1 MEIGIMKIGQ
11 LKYDRKY
18 ESHTEKKMHDNDLKI
33 ISNKI
38 KDDDD
43 SSILFIERKI
53 INKKSII

>member
-1 MEIGIMKIGQ
+1 MKIGQ

-43 SSILFIERKI
+43 SSILFIERKM